1 MADLRSTAKRRIGTS
16 DLNIAPIGLGCMSLS
31 GAYGAS
37 DDDDGVDFIQR
48 AIDELGVE
56 FLDSSDMYGWGH
68 NESLLGKAL
77 IGRRE
82 RIVLATKFGQVQRE
96 GAGNGVDG
104 RPEYVISACEASL
117 KRLNVEV
124 IDLYYQHRIDPSVPI
139 EETVGAMA
147 RLVEQGKV
155 RYIGLSEAKP
165 DTIRR
170 AHATHPLAA
179 VQTECSL
186 LYREEA
192 IETRALTTDL
202 GISFVA
208 YSPLG
213 RSLLT
218 GAYHGIGQL
227 SDDSPHKR
235 HPRFGDDNLA
245 ANLELIAPAEAMAER
260 KGCTLGQLALAW
272 VLAQGDDVIPI
283 PGTKRFERL
292 QENVDALNV
301 TLSNDELRELDT
313 AIPAGAA
320 AGTRYPAGA
329 MKAVQQ

>member
-1 MADLRSTAKRRIGTS
+1 MTDLRNITKRRIGTS
-16 DLNIAPIGLGCMSLS
+16 ELNVTPIGLGCMSLS

-37 DDDDGVDFIQR
+37 DDDNGVEFIRR
-48 AIDELGVE
+48 AIDELGVD

-77 IGRRE
+77 VGRRE
-82 RIVLATKFGQVQRE
+82 QVVLATKFGQVQRE

-104 RPEYVISACEASL
+104 SPEYAISACEASL
-117 KRLNVEV
+117 QRLGVEV

-165 DTIRR
+165 ETIRR

-192 IETRALTTDL
+192 IETRALTTTL

-218 GAYHGIGQL
+218 GAYRGMGQL

-235 HPRFGDDNLA
+235 HPRFGDDHLG
-245 ANLELIAPAEAMAER
+245 ANLELIAPAETMADQ

-272 VLAQGDDVIPI
+272 VLALGDDVIPI

-292 QENVDALNV
+292 QENVGALNV
-301 TLSNDELRELDT
+301 TLSDNDLQRLEA